1 MLQHNYYLKCRLV
14 NVTTYQ
20 TLRIKIKLFYVA
32 IPKTTTFRFLSVTI
46 ILGSFVPVD
55 MILKNFR
62 YGKVYEN
69 KGLKFRVKHSIS
81 DMPPRCLSHPI
92 RPSYSHRHSV
102 IACFLDNNARIDLK
116 FFESTK
122 IISNCAIRAVFA
134 ELQE

>member
-1 MLQHNYYLKCRLV
+1 VLQHNYYLKCRLV

-20 TLRIKIKLFYVA
+20 TLRIKMKLFYVA
-32 IPKTTTFRFLSVTI
+32 RPKTKTFRFLSVTI
-46 ILGSFVPVD
+46 ILGLFVSVD
-55 MILKNFR
+55 IILKNFR
-62 YGKVYEN
+62 KVYEN